1 MAAVAVDTNVLI
13 SALVGHGKPRRL
25 VAKLLEEHALVTS
38 REILAELADVLART
52 KFDGIKS
59 SQVSQF
65 LSILVSKA
73 IVVRVRQYLKVIAE
87 DPDDNIVLSTAWEGK
102 ANYVV
107 SGDKHLLNLKDF
119 RGIRI
124 VTAKEMLGLLHVGH
138 GENSQQSVSGS
149 VIA

>member
-1 MAAVAVDTNVLI
+1 MVTVAVDTNVLI
-13 SALVGHGKPRRL
+13 SAFVGHGKPRRL
-25 VAKLLEEHALVTS
+25 VAKLLEERALVTS
-38 REILAELADVLART
+38 REILAELADVLARA
-52 KFDGIKS
+52 KFVGIKS

-65 LSILVSKA
+65 LSILVRKA

-124 VTAKEMLGLLHVGH
+124 VTVKEMLGLLHVGQ
-138 GENSQQSVSGS
+138 G
-149 VIA
+149 A